1 MNKRQTEYIK
11 TLVKA
16 YEAYGSVFPV
26 PQEETLKDIIIYIN
40 NLIKQAKDGK

>member
-1 MNKRQTEYIK
+1 MNKRQTEYIE

-26 PQEETLKDIIIYIN
+26 PQEDTLKKLIEYIN